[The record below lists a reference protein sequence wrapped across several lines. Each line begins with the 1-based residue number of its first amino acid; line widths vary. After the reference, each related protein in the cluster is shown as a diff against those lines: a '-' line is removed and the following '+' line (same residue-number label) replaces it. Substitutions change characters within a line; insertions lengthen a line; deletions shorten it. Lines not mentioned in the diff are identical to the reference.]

1 MVKTDSYLQFE
12 AGKLTY
18 RVVPVTEEIIR
29 IIVSGKEIKE
39 AQDSLI
45 IEKKEYPEVDFSA
58 EENAGNIIVKTTK
71 VCAEINTASGDI
83 IWKHADG
90 SQWLSQKKP
99 ELTETDVIHY
109 NTGDEEP
116 IINRVKTVD
125 GERNFI
131 QNLKAEKVRTAYRG
145 KLFFT
150 WKEDEEIHGLGQA
163 EEGIYNYRGHC
174 QYLYQHNMRIPMPV
188 LVSTEGYGI
197 LVDCC
202 SLMTFNDDLKDSVN
216 VSAADEKSDFAGEEL
231 SILVSAG
238 WMDNRYDETIKRFED
253 TYDVTVDLQTIPA
266 DQYSDLLQSK
276 LATDSC
282 ADIFWIQSNPFAIES
297 TIVDPEKY
305 CIDFTGAS
313 WENVMPETRKESC
326 VYNDKLYGL
335 QIWNASP
342 EYVMVY
348 NKTLFEENGWEVPT
362 TYDELKELCGKIQ
375 DAGITPW
382 FMPGADGWQ
391 HQLAFF
397 QIGGVYEEATPG
409 LYDEL
414 NENKATFADNEK
426 MLEVLNEF
434 KELSDAGY
442 FGEDWIGTDSTNMS
456 NEFGDRNCAMALAN
470 SSFIKQIQE
479 DTGTSDEF
487 GMFLEPL
494 GDNTWYPSSNSGPTM
509 FGYKGTEHEDLVKE
523 FFNFVTTTESL
534 QEILDNSP
542 AYTNLDVNDDKLEQ
556 HWLPE
561 EQEFLKTVPD
571 DKKAVVT
578 LQTGTKYTNDYW
590 TQFGQDMVAFC
601 QGEMEANDVLKN
613 MDTNRAEAAKT
624 VGDENW
630 K

>member
-1 MVKTDSYLQFE
+1 MKRKSFVAVACAAAMIASMTS
-12 AGKLTY
+12 GLT
-18 RVVPVTEEIIR
+18 VFAEET
-29 IIVSGKEIKE
+29 
-39 AQDSLI
+39 A
-45 IEKKEYPEVDFSA
+45 DFS
-58 EENAGNIIVKTTK
+58 
-71 VCAEINTASGDI
+71 
-83 IWKHADG
+83 
-90 SQWLSQKKP
+90 
-99 ELTETDVIHY
+99 
-109 NTGDEEP
+109 
-116 IINRVKTVD
+116 
-125 GERNFI
+125 
-131 QNLKAEKVRTAYRG
+131 
-145 KLFFT
+145 
-150 WKEDEEIHGLGQA
+150 
-163 EEGIYNYRGHC
+163 
-174 QYLYQHNMRIPMPV
+174 
-188 LVSTEGYGI
+188 
-197 LVDCC
+197 
-202 SLMTFNDDLKDSVN
+202 
-216 VSAADEKSDFAGEEL
+216 GEEL

-238 WMDNRYDETIKRFED
+238 WMDNRYDATIERFED
-253 TYDVTVDLQTIPA
+253 TYGVTVDLQTIPA

-313 WENVMPETRKESC
+313 WEDLMPEARKTSC

-335 QIWNASP
+335 QIWHNSP

-348 NKTLFEENGWEVPT
+348 NKTLFEENGWEIPS
-362 TYDELKELCGKIQ
+362 TYAELKDLCAKIAEQ
-375 DAGITPW
+375 GITPW

-409 LYDEL
+409 LYDAL
-414 NENKATFADNEK
+414 NTNQATFADNEK

-442 FGEDWIGTDSTNMS
+442 FGEDWIGTDSTNLT
-456 NEFGDRNCAMALAN
+456 NEFGDRNIAMAMAN
-470 SSFIKQIQE
+470 SSYIQQIKD
-479 DTGTSDEF
+479 DTGTEDEF
-487 GMFLEPL
+487 GMFLIPL
-494 GDNTWYPSSNSGPTM
+494 GDNTWYPTNPAGPTM

-542 AYTNLDVNDDKLEQ
+542 AYTNVDMNDDAIEQ

-561 EQEFLKTVPD
+561 EEEFLATVD
-571 DKKAVVT
+571 DSNKSVSV

-590 TQFGQDMVAFC
+590 MQFGQDMVAFC

>member
-1 MVKTDSYLQFE
+1 MKRKSFVAVACAAAMIASMTS
-12 AGKLTY
+12 GLT
-18 RVVPVTEEIIR
+18 VFAEET
-29 IIVSGKEIKE
+29 
-39 AQDSLI
+39 A
-45 IEKKEYPEVDFSA
+45 DFS
-58 EENAGNIIVKTTK
+58 
-71 VCAEINTASGDI
+71 
-83 IWKHADG
+83 
-90 SQWLSQKKP
+90 
-99 ELTETDVIHY
+99 
-109 NTGDEEP
+109 
-116 IINRVKTVD
+116 
-125 GERNFI
+125 
-131 QNLKAEKVRTAYRG
+131 
-145 KLFFT
+145 
-150 WKEDEEIHGLGQA
+150 
-163 EEGIYNYRGHC
+163 
-174 QYLYQHNMRIPMPV
+174 
-188 LVSTEGYGI
+188 
-197 LVDCC
+197 
-202 SLMTFNDDLKDSVN
+202 
-216 VSAADEKSDFAGEEL
+216 GEEL

-238 WMDNRYDETIKRFED
+238 WMDNRYDATIERFED
-253 TYDVTVDLQTIPA
+253 TYGVTVDLQTIPA
-266 DQYSDLLQSK
+266 NQYSDLLQTK

-313 WENVMPETRKESC
+313 WEDLMPEARKTSC

-335 QIWNASP
+335 QIWHNSP

-348 NKTLFEENGWEVPT
+348 NKTLFEENGWEIPS
-362 TYDELKELCGKIQ
+362 TYAELKDLCAKIAEQ
-375 DAGITPW
+375 GITPW

-409 LYDEL
+409 LYDAL
-414 NENKATFADNEK
+414 NTNQATFADNEK

-442 FGEDWIGTDSTNMS
+442 FGEDWIGTDSTNLT
-456 NEFGDRNCAMALAN
+456 NEFGDRNIAMAMAN
-470 SSFIKQIQE
+470 SSYIQQIK
-479 DTGTSDEF
+479 DDAGTEDEF
-487 GMFLEPL
+487 GMFLIPL
-494 GDNTWYPSSNSGPTM
+494 GDNTWYPTNPAGPTM

-542 AYTNLDVNDDKLEQ
+542 AFTNVDMNDDAIEQ

-561 EQEFLKTVPD
+561 EEEFLATVD
-571 DKKAVVT
+571 DSKKSVSV

-590 TQFGQDMVAFC
+590 MQFGQDMVAFC